1 MTAPNPVQEEPVAPL
16 PVGEEA
22 KPSNVGR
29 NALEWV
35 GIIVAALL
43 AAFVIKTFLLQAFF
57 IPSESMDPTLKI
69 GDRVLVNKL
78 SYKMHAVHRGDIVVF
93 KRPPTEQGGDP
104 TIKDLIKR
112 VIGMPGE
119 TVDGRQGHIWITGPC
134 PTASTCPAAHE
145 LNEPY
150 LPAGV
155 TTFDFPPEKVPANS
169 FWLMG
174 DNRPR
179 SKDSRY
185 FGPIGKNLLVGRAF
199 IRVWPLN
206 RIHLL

>member
-1 MTAPNPVQEEPVAPL
+1 MTAPTPAPASEQL
-16 PVGEEA
+16 PIPAPAGEEI

-43 AAFVIKTFLLQAFF
+43 AAFLIKTFLLQAFY

-93 KRPPTEQGGDP
+93 KRPPAEQGGDP

-112 VIGMPGE
+112 IVGMPGE
-119 TVDGRQGHIWITGPC
+119 TVQGKQGHIWIT
-134 PTASTCPAAHE
+134 PATGGDAHE

-150 LPAGV
+150 LPAGI
-155 TTFDFPPEKVPANS
+155 TTFDFPAQKIPANAY
-169 FWLMG
+169 WVMG

-185 FGPIGKNLLVGRAF
+185 FGAIGKNLLVGRAF
-199 IRVWPLN
+199 IRVWPITS
-206 RIHLL
+206 IHLL

>member
-1 MTAPNPVQEEPVAPL
+1 MTLPEAPVTDAPEPV
-16 PVGEEA
+16 EEEQ
-22 KPSNVGR
+22 SSVTR

-35 GIIVAALL
+35 GIVVLALI
-43 AAFVIKTFLLQAFF
+43 AAFLIKTFLLQAFY

-78 SYKMHAVHRGDIVVF
+78 SYKMHDIHRGDIVVF
-93 KRPPTEQGGDP
+93 KRPPAEQGGDP

-112 VIGMPGE
+112 VIGLPGDK
-119 TVDGRQGHIWITGPC
+119 VAAHDGHIFINDK
-134 PTASTCPAAHE
+134 E

-150 LPAGV
+150 LPNGV
-155 TTFDFPPEKVPANS
+155 TTLDFSGQMVPPNS
-169 FWLMG
+169 YWVMG

-185 FGPIGKNLLVGRAF
+185 FGAINKHLIVGRAF
-199 IRVWPLN
+199 IRVWPVPH
-206 RIHLL
+206 IHLI